1 MITFKTIKWKN
12 FLSTGNTFTEIDF
25 LKANTT
31 LINGSNGAGKTT
43 LLDAL
48 CFVLFG
54 KPYRNINI
62 PQLVNSINEKDLRVE
77 IEFKV
82 EQTEYKIIRGLAPK
96 IFEIY
101 KNGTLINQDAKSKDY
116 QQMFETQILKMSYKS
131 FCQVVILGS
140 TNYTPFM
147 RLSAADRR
155 AIVESLLDI
164 NIFSTMNTILKGKMS
179 NLKDE
184 MKEIDMT
191 VKLLKQEQ
199 DSQEKFIENLKNN
212 SKSTL
217 DKYSIELNNSMTQ
230 ITELTEDIQNLNN
243 KLTEYTESIADS
255 VNTNKSKTKLILL
268 QDQIEVNMKSAQK
281 SLKFYETNN
290 TCPTCSQI
298 IDEQVKC
305 KHIEEKTN
313 AITEYTNGLSELDQK
328 IKDIDDE
335 LVKIEIA
342 NKKILNLE
350 KEISSKNSL
359 LVSTTKYMKKIQ
371 SEIDELNQDKE
382 NIEKEEQLLTDI
394 RGKWNDENE
403 KRKLL
408 LEDSYYYTLI
418 SSLIKDGGIKAKI
431 IKHYL
436 PIMNKIINKYLSHM
450 NFFVKFELNENF
462 EESIK
467 SRYRDDFTY
476 DSFSEGEKR
485 KIDLALLFA
494 WRATAQLKNSVNC
507 NLMIFDE
514 VLDGSLDD
522 SSIESFLDILK
533 GLKKTSNIIV
543 ISHKPKE
550 LLQDKFENHIT
561 FVKKNNFSVM
571 Q

>member
-1 MITFKTIKWKN
+1 MITFKSIKWKN

-77 IEFKV
+77 IEFNV

-116 QQMFETQILKMSYKS
+116 QQMFETQILKMNYKS

-179 NLKDE
+179 TLKDE
-184 MKEIDMT
+184 MKEIDMS

-217 DKYSIELNNSMTQ
+217 EKHSVELKNSMNQ
-230 ITELTEDIQNLNN
+230 ISDLTEDIQNLNN
-243 KLTEYTESIADS
+243 RLTEYSESIADS
-255 VNTNKSKTKLILL
+255 ANINKSKTKLILL
-268 QDQIEVNMKSAQK
+268 QDQIEVNVKAAQK

-290 TCPTCSQI
+290 TCPTCSQNI
-298 IDEQVKC
+298 EEQVKC

-313 AITEYTNGLSELDQK
+313 AIAEYTNGLTELEQK
-328 IKDIDDE
+328 IKDIDNE
-335 LVKIEIA
+335 LIQIEIA

-394 RGKWNDENE
+394 RSKWNDANE
-403 KRKLL
+403 KRKML

-436 PIMNKIINKYLSHM
+436 PIMNKIINNYLSHM

-467 SRYRDDFTY
+467 SRHRDDFTY

-561 FVKKNNFSVM
+561 FIKKNNFSVM